1 MALMIPAFCKRTKQD
16 RTVEE
21 ASRPSS
27 VPSSPWTRRRA
38 MPRWPA
44 HARTARHDAER
55 HSRLAM
61 WCHAGVGIRLPGWG
75 LSVLALQVRKLVL
88 GEDHK
93 GALPAPPLVREAK
106 LKSLKGCGLQERNR
120 SALSPSP
127 LTVAPTRP
135 PAGCVPSTRLS
146 IHTQWARA
154 GRPWGR
160 AAPRCPTAAALCLS
174 GGLSVAVAV
183 AVALCV
189 CGVRMRAHE

>member
-61 WCHAGVGIRLPGWG
+61 WCHAGVGIRLPGWVC
-75 LSVLALQVRKLVL
+75 LSS
-88 GEDHK
+88 
-93 GALPAPPLVREAK
+93 P
-106 LKSLKGCGLQERNR
+106 CR
-120 SALSPSP
+120 SGSW
-127 LTVAPTRP
+127 
-135 PAGCVPSTRLS
+135 C
-146 IHTQWARA
+146 WARTIKAHYQRRRSCAKRNSSRSRDAVCRKPIRPLPLASHRCPHPAARRLRAVHKAIDTYAVGPGRA
-154 GRPWGR
+154 GPWGC

-183 AVALCV
+183 ALSLCV
-189 CGVRMRAHE
+189 WRAHA